1 MPRLP
6 VDGKKVVEHRITF
19 GTKEREL
26 IQDLSTSY
34 RMSAF
39 SGNDSV
45 VEVLGDGTKVI
56 AALATLGALLELAGI
71 TDVFD
76 FDEAL
81 KEKVDEVKEGI
92 KEKIKD
98 KATDPRSIEY
108 LFKLSPFGIPF
119 WAGGQVEDFVRDRI

>member
-34 RMSAF
+34 RISAI
-39 SGNDSV
+39 SGNDSL

-56 AALATLGALLELAGI
+56 AALGTIGALLELAGI
-71 TDVFD
+71 TNLFD
-76 FDEAL
+76 FDDAL
-81 KEKVDEVKEGI
+81 QEKVDEVKESI
-92 KEKIKD
+92 KDKIKD
-98 KATDPRSIEY
+98 KATDPRSLEY
-108 LFKLSPFGIPF
+108 LFKMSPFGFPL
-119 WAGGQVEDFVRDRI
+119 WAAEEII